1 MSATVIEQVTRI
13 APLGLELIDAASGRR
28 VGDGLVVRISPVGRP
43 THDVIVQ
50 TNPSGLFVAHDLP
63 GLGDWSHGGEE
74 PLPRPEFDVRIDDRL
89 GRFLPCRLRLA
100 LPEAGLAHP
109 HCRADIPLFSAPT
122 RIIPGLAAIRAEIF
136 NHVAG
141 KPAAWAVVEVR
152 QAGTRLC
159 LGMADGNGRLLL
171 AFAYPTPA
179 PSTQP
184 LDKTAWPLTLHVRH
198 QPGLDPD
205 QPPELCQ
212 ALAQPAVKVVDT
224 IEPLATLAELAVTVR
239 LGRETHAAHPG
250 ASQLVITP

>member
-1 MSATVIEQVTRI
+1 MSGAVIEQVTRI

-28 VGDGLVVRISPVGRP
+28 VGDGLVVRIAPIGQPQR
-43 THDVIVQ
+43 DVIVQ
-50 TNPSGLFVAHDLP
+50 TNPSGIFVAHDLP

-74 PLPRPEFDVRIDDRL
+74 PLPHPEFDIRIDDRL
-89 GRFLPCRLRLA
+89 DRFLPCHLRLA
-100 LPEAGLAHP
+100 LPADGLAHP
-109 HCRADIPLFSAPT
+109 ACRADIPLFSAPT
-122 RIIPGLAAIRAEIF
+122 RIIPGLAATRAEIV
-136 NHVAG
+136 NHATG

-152 QAGTRLC
+152 QSGVLLC

-171 AFAYPTPA
+171 AFPDPPPA

-212 ALAQPAVKVVDT
+212 ALAQPAAKVVDT
-224 IEPLATLAELAVTVR
+224 IEPLATLAELAITLR

-250 ASQLVITP
+250 SSQLYITP

>member
-1 MSATVIEQVTRI
+1 MSGAVIEQVRRL

-28 VGDGLVVRISPVGRP
+28 VGDGLVVRVAPRNQPHRV
-43 THDVIVQ
+43 VIAQ
-50 TNPSGLFVAHDLP
+50 TNPSGIFVAHDLP
-63 GLGDWSHGGEE
+63 GVGDWSHGGEE
-74 PLPRPEFDVRIDDRL
+74 PLPHPEFDIRIDDRL
-89 GRFLPCRLRLA
+89 DRFLPCHLRLA
-100 LPEAGLAHP
+100 LPADGLAHP
-109 HCRADIPLFSAPT
+109 ACRADIPLFSAPT
-122 RIIPGLAAIRAEIF
+122 RIIPGLAATRAEIV
-136 NHVAG
+136 NHATG

-152 QAGTRLC
+152 QSGVLLC

-171 AFAYPTPA
+171 AFPYPPPA

-212 ALAQPAVKVVDT
+212 ALAQPAAKVVDT
-224 IEPLATLAELAVTVR
+224 IEPLATLAELAITLR

-250 ASQLVITP
+250 SSQLYITP